1 MFVFWENLVCF
12 VFLKH
17 PFKNLTN
24 IFNKF
29 TFLLMGSSN
38 LKLVKL
44 MYKMTQ
50 FKYFANIRTF
60 FLQDRYVLNKAG
72 NNTRTVMQQV

>member
-1 MFVFWENLVCF
+1 
-12 VFLKH
+12 
-17 PFKNLTN
+17 
-24 IFNKF
+24 
-29 TFLLMGSSN
+29 MGSSN